1 MINYNKQF
9 WNKLTQGY
17 YDLSFDNEGKKNSI
31 QHAWHYLTFK
41 KQKEYLISGQ
51 THLDYACGPG
61 TLIGQFSKSKSLGFD
76 PATNQIKYA
85 ISTYSNKNN
94 KFIDNYE
101 EIQEYQKFNILTING
116 LFEYLTTEEIKNLIN
131 QLVKFLHKDA
141 KIIITTPNYSLLFRF
156 IEVIS
161 KLFGIINYGN
171 INKNKYSQKKL
182 ENLFKDLGFKRYYIK
197 KILNIGVLF
206 SFINFKFAVS
216 LEENIENRFNK
227 KFGFLLM
234 AEIHVKGDKGII

>member
-1 MINYNKQF
+1 MLNYNKQF

-41 KQKEYLISGQ
+41 KQQEYLISGQ

-76 PATNQIKYA
+76 PATSQIKYA
-85 ISTYSNKNN
+85 ISTYSDKNN
-94 KFIDNYE
+94 KFTDNYE
-101 EIQEYQKFNILTING
+101 EIQDYQKFNVLTING
-116 LFEYLTTEEIKNLIN
+116 LFEYLTTGEIKDLIN
-131 QLVKFLHKDA
+131 QLVKFLHEDA
-141 KIIITTPNYSLLFRF
+141 KIIITTPNYSLLFRLV
-156 IEVIS
+156 EAIS
-161 KLFGIINYGN
+161 KLFGILNYAN
-171 INKNKYSQKKL
+171 INKNEYTQKKL
-182 ENLFKDLGFKRYYIK
+182 KYLFKDLGFKRYNIK
-197 KILNIGVLF
+197 KILNVGVLL

-216 LEENIENRFNK
+216 LEEKIENIFNN

-234 AEIHVKGDKGII
+234 AEISLEDYKEII